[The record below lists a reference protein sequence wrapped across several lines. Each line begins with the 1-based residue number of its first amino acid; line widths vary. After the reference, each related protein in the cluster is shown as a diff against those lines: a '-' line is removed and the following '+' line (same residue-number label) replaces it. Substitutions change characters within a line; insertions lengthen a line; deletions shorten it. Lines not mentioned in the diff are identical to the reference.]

1 MDLVDIAGFYPY
13 VFIVTFA
20 VVIYWFWDRIKYPEE
35 EENKILDVIA
45 FIAGI
50 INIIWTVLIILAEIN
65 EDTEG
70 DMEYVWFSLLLMFF
84 LGLSLVAKP
93 VKRVPIAAILSFVTI
108 VAIVIA
114 LSFNRD
120 DLDMFEGIP
129 LWIFGGIILAI
140 VGIFFLLTRV
150 TELGI
155 DQVLTILGW
164 EPITL
169 VLVVAALLQGLAVI
183 MYGEVGLGEFFDF
196 LT

>member
-13 VFIVTFA
+13 IFIVTFA
-20 VVIYWFWDRIKYPEE
+20 VVIYWFWDRVKYPEE

-45 FIAGI
+45 FIGGI
-50 INIIWTVLIILAEIN
+50 INIIWAILIILAEIN
-65 EDTEG
+65 EDIEG
-70 DMEYVWFSLLLMFF
+70 DMEYVWFSLLLMLFF
-84 LGLSLVAKP
+84 GLSLIAKP
-93 VKRVPIAAILSFVTI
+93 VKRVPIAAILSFITI
-108 VAIVIA
+108 VAIVIV
-114 LSFNRD
+114 LSYNRD

-155 DQVLTILGW
+155 DQVLTVLGW

-169 VLVVAALLQGLAVI
+169 ILAVAALLQGIAVI
-183 MYGEVGLGEFFDF
+183 VYGEVGLGEFFDF

>member
-1 MDLVDIAGFYPY
+1 MDLIDIAGFYPY
-13 VFIVTFA
+13 IFIVTFA
-20 VVIYWFWDRIKYPEE
+20 VVIYWFWDRIKYSEE

-65 EDTEG
+65 EDNEG

-169 VLVVAALLQGLAVI
+169 VLVVAALLQGFAVI